1 RLYEY
6 LRTLHASF
14 LKQRNNHYYYL
25 PFADVMKKG
34 WFIAMMRNVQ
44 DQGYSIHGLPQL
56 KKFRYTTHIPKFTIT
71 AATNID
77 WFDLKVTV
85 QWGDQMVALKE
96 VRQAI
101 LNHQDTI
108 MLEDGTLG
116 HIPEEWISQYSLL
129 LRTGKEENG
138 VLKVSKLHYT
148 LLEDILDK
156 LDDKAQHEIE
166 VRKRKLLDYDTIE
179 KAPLSPAI
187 KASLRPYQQS

>member
-77 WFDLKVTV
+77 LFDLKVTV
-85 QWGDQMVALKE
+85 QWGDQMLALKE

-138 VLKVSKLHYT
+138 TLRVSKDRKSTRLNSSHVKISYAVFCLKQKSHGLHAFHP
-148 LLEDILDK
+148 EHVGVQI
-156 LDDKAQHEIE
+156 
-166 VRKRKLLDYDTIE
+166 
-179 KAPLSPAI
+179 
-187 KASLRPYQQS
+187 